1 MKTIQPI
8 SIWRPGGHKE
18 AVILNSFVI
27 GDNIKDS
34 AQFYFQ
40 LLSED
45 KQNIAE
51 GNLTM
56 TGETYQAWTQNE
68 QAWDF
73 VANSLG
79 VVITGDVVEPTQTI
93 PVQSAE

>member
-8 SIWRPGGHKE
+8 SIWKPGGAKD
-18 AVILNSFVI
+18 ATLLNAFVI
-27 GDNIKDS
+27 GDNIKDT

-40 LLSED
+40 LLTEN
-45 KQNIAE
+45 KENIAE

-56 TGETYQAWTQNE
+56 KDEVYENWTLNE

-73 VANSLG
+73 VAQTLG
-79 VVITGDVVEPTQTI
+79 VVITGDHVEPTQTI
-93 PVQSAE
+93 PVQ

>member
-8 SIWRPGGHKE
+8 SIWRPGGAKD
-18 AVILNSFVI
+18 ATILNAFAI
-27 GDNIKDS
+27 GDNLKDS

-40 LLSED
+40 MLTEQ
-45 KQNIAE
+45 KENIAE

-56 TGETYQAWTQNE
+56 TGETYQNWSDNN

-73 VANSLG
+73 IAQSLG